1 MPRPIK
7 SPLKPTKFEDL
18 DTRTQKFIKEKEL
31 KEKSGG
37 KKPSGNILIK
47 GKSMTR
53 DELKKASE
61 ELRKASNRKKF
72 KSPMQR
78 QRKIDKMKDQ
88 AAKTGGGFFTMDEMT
103 PLQTLTSKGPGEVEN
118 TPTGLKSGGRA
129 GFKSGSK
136 GCKLAKRGRGRAY
149 GKNS

>member
-1 MPRPIK
+1 MAK
-7 SPLKPTKFEDL
+7 VKQGT
-18 DTRTQKFIKEKEL
+18 TEKKDRFKDL
-31 KEKSGG
+31 KEAV
-37 KKPSGNILIK
+37 KKV
-47 GKSMTR
+47 
-53 DELKKASE
+53 
-61 ELRKASNRKKF
+61 SNQKKF

-88 AAKTGGGFFTMDEMT
+88 AAKTGGGFFTMDEMM
-103 PLQTLTSKGPGEVEN
+103 PLKTLTSKGPGEVEN

-129 GFKSGSK
+129 GFKAGSK